1 MFEELKG
8 SRAWS
13 LRNEGEWR
21 GKDGGAGRAG
31 LVMTSGFLL
40 CVYAKSLQ
48 SCLTL

>member
-13 LRNEGEWR
+13 LRSEGERR
-21 GKDGGAGRAG
+21 GKEGRAGRAG
-31 LVMTSGFLL
+31 PVMTSDFLL